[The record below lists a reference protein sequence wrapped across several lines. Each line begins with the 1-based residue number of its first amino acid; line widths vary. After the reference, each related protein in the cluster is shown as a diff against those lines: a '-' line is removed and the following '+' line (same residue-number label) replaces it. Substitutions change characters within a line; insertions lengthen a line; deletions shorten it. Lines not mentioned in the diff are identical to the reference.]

1 MRQVYCGVGLVVM
14 GSLLPLSAQTVFL
27 PASDP
32 VGIGRSGTGVA
43 FGRSLE
49 AASLNPAL
57 LVTLTDRKSGYLA
70 MGMDMAS
77 SQVTLASNQRSLFS
91 EDRNR
96 ALGAFGVAARL
107 GDRWAVGLKLD
118 SPFLRHAKLN
128 PESTYRFKGSALD
141 LDVKRLEAQVGYAIT
156 PAFSVGATAGMARL
170 SYESAVAL
178 RLPVPQTLAA
188 GSPAA
193 ALMEVGAR
201 QEGRANAFSWS
212 VGWRWAIN
220 SRWTLGGVYQR
231 SMKAN
236 LDLTA
241 QRDERPVS
249 FVSTNGYGSAPLGSD
264 QLGGA
269 VLASAQFMPGSRTL
283 VLPSRASLGVRHRMN
298 QLFTW
303 EVDLFRV
310 ASSMHLPTQASI
322 HTPYGSAIAA
332 PMGSFK
338 DGKMGHFGLRAMSEF
353 SLFKNWTFRVG
364 ASLDPGLQ
372 EDASV
377 DPLLLAGRSAAFSAG
392 ASYALWGGELSAGYQ
407 FRQARDVDSQV
418 VDGAWSLSGYRPT
431 GSPVRVE
438 SMGHLWSIGYR
449 RSF

>member
-1 MRQVYCGVGLVVM
+1 MRQVYCGVGLVLM

-43 FGRSLE
+43 FGRSIE

-57 LVTLTDRKSGYLA
+57 LATLTDRKSGYLA
-70 MGMDMAS
+70 MGMDLAS
-77 SQVTLASNQRSLFS
+77 SQVTLSSNQRNLFS

-96 ALGAFGVAARL
+96 ALGAFGVAARI
-107 GDRWAVGLKLD
+107 GDRWGVGLKMD

-128 PESTYRFKGSALD
+128 PESAYRFKGSALD
-141 LDVKRLEAQVGYAIT
+141 LDVKRLEAQVAYAIT
-156 PAFSVGATAGMARL
+156 PAISVGATAGIARI
-170 SYESAVAL
+170 SYESAVSL
-178 RLPVPQTLAA
+178 RLPVPQALTP
-188 GSPAA
+188 GSPAL
-193 ALMEVGAR
+193 ALMEVGAQ

-212 VGWRWAIN
+212 LGWRWALN
-220 SRWTLGGVYQR
+220 TRWTLAGVYQR
-231 SMKAN
+231 SMKA
-236 LDLTA
+236 DLGLSA
-241 QRDERPVS
+241 DRGESPVRYYA
-249 FVSTNGYGSAPLGSD
+249 TNGYASAPLGSH
-264 QLGGA
+264 LVGGA
-269 VLASAQFMPGSRTL
+269 ILAQAQYLPGSRTI
-283 VLPSRASLGVRHRMN
+283 VLPSRASMGVRHRMN

-310 ASSMHLPTQASI
+310 ASSMILPTQASI
-322 HTPYGSAIAA
+322 RTPYGSAVAA
-332 PMGSFK
+332 PMGQFR
-338 DGKMGHFGLRAMSEF
+338 DGKTGHFGFRAMSEF
-353 SLFKNWTFRVG
+353 SLFKNWTFRAG

-372 EDASV
+372 DDSQV
-377 DPLLLAGRSAAFSAG
+377 DPLLMAGRSAAFSAG

-418 VDGAWSLSGYRPT
+418 VDGAWSLGGYRPT

-438 SMGHLWSIGYR
+438 SMGHLWSIGFR